1 MNYLGIALHVC
12 GLWILSS
19 LDASGKLLVMA
30 GVPLLML
37 SWFRYVGHVVLMGIF
52 VLPRRGRSL
61 FKTQS
66 LARQMQRSVLMI
78 ATTLLFFKVLSL
90 VPLAEGTAMNFMA
103 PLLVMVLAP
112 WLLGERPRWHCW
124 AGVVLGF
131 VGMLIVVRPGGQL
144 STEGAIWGVVT
155 AATFALFQISTR
167 RVAADDPLTS
177 NFYGGLLGAI
187 VLTALLPFFWRS
199 LDLSPW
205 QWALLVST
213 GLTGFVGHWLQI
225 TAYSKTS
232 ATLLAPFN
240 YLQIVS
246 ATTLGWLVFGQL
258 PDATTAAG
266 MALICCAGLAVVLIE
281 LWGQRRQ
288 RPLHSPG

>member
-1 MNYLGIALHVC
+1 MNIVGIALHVC

-30 GVPLLML
+30 GVPVLMV
-37 SWFRYVGHVVLMGIF
+37 SWFRYVGHVVLMTIF

-61 FKTQS
+61 FRTQS
-66 LARQMQRSVLMI
+66 LPRQLQRGVLMI
-78 ATTLLFFKVLSL
+78 ATTLLFFHVLSL

-112 WLLGERPRWHCW
+112 WLLGERPRWHRL
-124 AGVVLGF
+124 AGVLLGF
-131 VGMLIVVRPGGQL
+131 AGMLIVVRPGGQL
-144 STEGAIWGVVT
+144 STEGAIWGAIT

-167 RVAADDPLTS
+167 RVAGDDPLTS

-187 VLTALLPFFWRS
+187 VLTALLPFFWKS
-199 LDLSPW
+199 LNLSPW
-205 QWALLVST
+205 QWALLLST
-213 GLTGFVGHWLQI
+213 GLTGFAGHWLQI

-246 ATTLGWLVFGQL
+246 ATTLGWLVLGQL
-258 PDATTAAG
+258 PGATTAAG
-266 MALICCAGLAVVLIE
+266 MALICLAGLAVVLIE
-281 LWGQRRQ
+281 LWQQRR
-288 RPLHSPG
+288 RRASAAA

>member
-1 MNYLGIALHVC
+1 MNFVGIALHVC
-12 GLWILSS
+12 GLWVLSS

-30 GVPLLML
+30 GVPVLML
-37 SWFRYVGHVVLMGIF
+37 AWFRYVGHIVLMGVF

-66 LARQMQRSVLMI
+66 LGRQLQRSVLMI

-112 WLLGERPRWHCW
+112 WLLGERPRWHRW
-124 AGVVLGF
+124 AGVLLGF

-155 AATFALFQISTR
+155 AVAFALFQISTR

-177 NFYGGLLGAI
+177 NFYGGLTGAL
-187 VLTALLPFFWRS
+187 VLTALLPFFWQQ
-199 LDLSPW
+199 LDLAPW
-205 QWALLVST
+205 QWALLLST
-213 GLTGFVGHWLQI
+213 GLTGFAGHWLQI
-225 TAYSKTS
+225 TAYSKTG

-258 PDATTAAG
+258 PDTTTASG
-266 MALICCAGLAVVLIE
+266 MALICAAGLAVVLVE
-281 LWGQRRQ
+281 LCGQRRNT
-288 RPLHSPG
+288 SA

>member
-1 MNYLGIALHVC
+1 MNIVGIALHVC

-30 GVPLLML
+30 GVPVLMV
-37 SWFRYVGHVVLMGIF
+37 SWFRYVGHVVLMAIF

-66 LARQMQRSVLMI
+66 LPRQLQRGVLMI
-78 ATTLLFFKVLSL
+78 ATTLLFFHVLSL

-112 WLLGERPRWHCW
+112 WLLGERPRWHRL
-124 AGVVLGF
+124 AGVLLGF

-144 STEGAIWGVVT
+144 STEGAVWGAIT

-167 RVAADDPLTS
+167 RVAGDDPLTS

-187 VLTALLPFFWRS
+187 VLTALLPFFWKW
-199 LDLSPW
+199 LNLSPW
-205 QWALLVST
+205 QWGLLLST
-213 GLTGFVGHWLQI
+213 GLTGFAGHWLQI

-258 PDATTAAG
+258 PGATTAAG
-266 MALICCAGLAVVLIE
+266 MALICLAGLAVVLIE
-281 LWGQRRQ
+281 LWQRR
-288 RPLHSPG
+288 RRADAVA

>member
-1 MNYLGIALHVC
+1 MNVLGIALHVC
-12 GLWILSS
+12 GLWILSG

-52 VLPRRGRSL
+52 VLPSRGRSL

-112 WLLGERPRWHCW
+112 WLLGERPRWHRW

-144 STEGAIWGVVT
+144 STEGAVWGVVT

-177 NFYGGLLGAI
+177 NLYGGLIGAI
-187 VLTALLPFFWRS
+187 VLTALLPFFWKN
-199 LDLSPW
+199 LDLAPW
-205 QWALLVST
+205 QWALLLST
-213 GLTGFVGHWLQI
+213 GLTGFMGHWLQI
-225 TAYSKTS
+225 TAYSKAG

-266 MALICCAGLAVVLIE
+266 MGLICAAGLAVVLIE
-281 LWGQRRQ
+281 MWRTRQTRR
-288 RPLHSPG
+288 

>member
-1 MNYLGIALHVC
+1 MNFVGIALHVC
-12 GLWILSS
+12 GLWVLSS

-30 GVPLLML
+30 GVPVLML
-37 SWFRYVGHVVLMGIF
+37 AWFRYVGHIVLMGIF

-66 LARQMQRSVLMI
+66 LGRQLQRSVLMI

-112 WLLGERPRWHCW
+112 WLLGERPRWHRW
-124 AGVVLGF
+124 AGVLLGF

-155 AATFALFQISTR
+155 AVAFALFQISTR

-177 NFYGGLLGAI
+177 NFYGGLTGAL
-187 VLTALLPFFWRS
+187 VLTALLPFFWQQ
-199 LDLSPW
+199 LDLAPW
-205 QWALLVST
+205 QWALLLST
-213 GLTGFVGHWLQI
+213 GLTGFAGHWLQI
-225 TAYSKTS
+225 TAYSKTG

-258 PDATTAAG
+258 PDATTASG
-266 MALICCAGLAVVLIE
+266 MALICAAGLAVVLVE
-281 LWGQRRQ
+281 LCGQRRNT
-288 RPLHSPG
+288 SA